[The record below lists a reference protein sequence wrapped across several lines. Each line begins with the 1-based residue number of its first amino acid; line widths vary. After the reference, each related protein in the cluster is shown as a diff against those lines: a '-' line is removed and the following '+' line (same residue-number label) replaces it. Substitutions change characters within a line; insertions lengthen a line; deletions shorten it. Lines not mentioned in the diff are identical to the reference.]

1 MKNYTAKILGCLVAL
16 AVCLLTGLS
25 ASAAPKKLLVVD
37 VVKTFRHSSIETGEK
52 VLAELGQKSGAFTVD
67 YVRNDEDMAKKM
79 TPEALKGYD
88 GVFFLSTTG
97 PMPFPDKQAFLD
109 WIKSGKGFMGVH
121 AATDTEHGSGPGPD
135 PYIQMIGGEFVG
147 HTVAPVECIVADPEH
162 PATKGLPKPWKITDE
177 IYFMKNFD
185 RSKVHEL
192 LYLDK
197 GPGSNQPG
205 YWPIA
210 WCKMYGKGRVFYSA
224 LGHFE
229 NVWESPEYQMHV
241 LGGIKWALGLE
252 KGDAKPQ
259 HVILDDTLRPGVDG
273 K

>member
-1 MKNYTAKILGCLVAL
+1 MKNKAKLLGCFSAL
-16 AVCLLTGLS
+16 AAGLLAALS
-25 ASAAPKKLLVVD
+25 ADAAPKKLLVVD
-37 VVKTFRHSSIETGEK
+37 VVKTFRHSSIELGEK
-52 VLAELGQKSGAFTVD
+52 VLAELAQKSGAFTVD

-97 PMPFPDKQAFLD
+97 EMPLPDKQAFLD
-109 WIKSGKGFMGVH
+109 WIKAGHGFMGVH
-121 AATDTEHGSGPGPD
+121 AATDTDHGSGPGPD
-135 PYIQMIGGEFVG
+135 PYIQMIGGEFVT
-147 HTVAPVECIVADPEH
+147 HTTVPVECVVADPDH
-162 PATKGLPKPWKITDE
+162 PATKGLPKPWKLTDE
-177 IYFMKNFD
+177 IYIMKNFD
-185 RSKVHEL
+185 RSTVHEL

-197 GPGSNQPG
+197 APGSNQPG

-229 NVWESPEYQMHV
+229 QVWEDPNYQLHV

-259 HVILDDTLRPGVDG
+259 HGAET

>member
-1 MKNYTAKILGCLVAL
+1 MKSYLAKILGCLAAFAFL
-16 AVCLLTGLS
+16 FTAVVH
-25 ASAAPKKLLVVD
+25 AKDAEPKKLLVVD
-37 VVKTFRHSSIETGEK
+37 VVKTFRHSSIETGER
-52 VLAELGQKSGAFTVD
+52 VLAELGKKSGAFTVD
-67 YVRNDEDMAKKM
+67 YVRNDDDMAKKM

-97 PMPFPDKQAFLD
+97 EMPLPDKQAFLD

-121 AATDTEHGSGPGPD
+121 AATDTDHGSGPGPD
-135 PYIQMIGGEFVG
+135 PYIQMIGGEFIG
-147 HTVAPVECIVADPEH
+147 HTVAPVECIVADTEN
-162 PATKGLPKPWKITDE
+162 PATKGLGKTYKLTDE
-177 IYFMKNFD
+177 IYYMKNFD

-197 GPGSNQPG
+197 APGSNQPG
-205 YWPIA
+205 YFPIA
-210 WCKMYGKGRVFYSA
+210 WCKNYGKGRVFYSA

-252 KGDAKPQ
+252 KGDATPQ
-259 HVILDDTLRPGVDG
+259 HAAD